1 MANNDDKSVGD
12 QDVGRD
18 ELQFAR
24 SRKAEDGF
32 DPYHVWL
39 GISKR
44 EQPPTHYRLLG
55 IDDYESSVEVIDNA
69 ADRVTTFLKSKAT
82 GKNVDASQRLLS
94 EVASA
99 ARCLLDD
106 KSRQAYEASL
116 RSPRKK
122 SQERELSSPPSVSSP
137 LERLAE
143 PPSANA
149 PVAENPRSSS
159 RPTSSASSEADT
171 RPLAATPS
179 VPMSKPDSPAV
190 PETSSHASPM
200 VELSAAA
207 NKSARAQI
215 DTSQQSRP
223 VRDKASSALIALQVA
238 NSTRLIILGIAGAA
252 VVVLVVLLAG
262 LAIRSSMRA
271 SNLAKAIQER
281 RWDDALA
288 LEPNSVQA
296 LIGRANERLHA
307 APPDVEGAFADI
319 GTAEQVD
326 STAGDIK
333 STKALAYARRAS
345 IHVTRDK
352 IIEARND
359 LREAESLGAPDTEL
373 NAVRQLLATAY
384 VKQAEDSEAR
394 GDVKGIRVACDAAE
408 RYQAPASAV
417 SRLRALAFKAEGEQ
431 KKKSGDLAGAL
442 KAFTEALK
450 LNRRLGL
457 QTERA
462 ELHVKLGERA
472 VANQDNS
479 TAATELAAA
488 ISLDKSAT
496 GVSALAGSIAEP
508 AVVASPF
515 TQQEALVAQTAWSK
529 ALKMPV
535 ELKNSI
541 GMKLALIPPGEFLM
555 GSPAD
560 EEYRSDDEDR
570 HRVRITK
577 PFYLGVTEVTQ
588 GQWEAV
594 MGTRPWSDE
603 EYVKDGP
610 DYAASYVSWED
621 AREFCERLSKRE
633 GKTYR
638 LPTEAEWEYAC
649 RAGTT
654 TVYQFGDNA
663 APLGEYAWFRDNAYD
678 VDQRYAH
685 RVRQKK
691 PNPFGLYDM
700 HGNVWEWCSDW
711 YEEDYYK
718 TSPLADPMGP
728 PTASARVY
736 RGGGWGCIARYC
748 RSAIRNRSAP
758 ADRGDG
764 LGFRVALVP
773 PSK

>member
-171 RPLAATPS
+171 RPLA

-319 GTAEQVD
+319 GTAGD
-326 STAGDIK
+326 SASQRGNFAGD
-333 STKALAYARRAS
+333 
-345 IHVTRDK
+345 
-352 IIEARND
+352 E
-359 LREAESLGAPDTEL
+359 
-373 NAVRQLLATAY
+373 
-384 VKQAEDSEAR
+384 
-394 GDVKGIRVACDAAE
+394 
-408 RYQAPASAV
+408 
-417 SRLRALAFKAEGEQ
+417 
-431 KKKSGDLAGAL
+431 
-442 KAFTEALK
+442 
-450 LNRRLGL
+450 
-457 QTERA
+457 
-462 ELHVKLGERA
+462 
-472 VANQDNS
+472 
-479 TAATELAAA
+479 
-488 ISLDKSAT
+488 
-496 GVSALAGSIAEP
+496 
-508 AVVASPF
+508 
-515 TQQEALVAQTAWSK
+515 
-529 ALKMPV
+529 
-535 ELKNSI
+535 
-541 GMKLALIPPGEFLM
+541 
-555 GSPAD
+555 
-560 EEYRSDDEDR
+560 
-570 HRVRITK
+570 
-577 PFYLGVTEVTQ
+577 
-588 GQWEAV
+588 
-594 MGTRPWSDE
+594 
-603 EYVKDGP
+603 
-610 DYAASYVSWED
+610 
-621 AREFCERLSKRE
+621 
-633 GKTYR
+633 
-638 LPTEAEWEYAC
+638 
-649 RAGTT
+649 
-654 TVYQFGDNA
+654 
-663 APLGEYAWFRDNAYD
+663 
-678 VDQRYAH
+678 
-685 RVRQKK
+685 
-691 PNPFGLYDM
+691 
-700 HGNVWEWCSDW
+700 
-711 YEEDYYK
+711 
-718 TSPLADPMGP
+718 
-728 PTASARVY
+728 
-736 RGGGWGCIARYC
+736 
-748 RSAIRNRSAP
+748 
-758 ADRGDG
+758 
-764 LGFRVALVP
+764 
-773 PSK
+773 